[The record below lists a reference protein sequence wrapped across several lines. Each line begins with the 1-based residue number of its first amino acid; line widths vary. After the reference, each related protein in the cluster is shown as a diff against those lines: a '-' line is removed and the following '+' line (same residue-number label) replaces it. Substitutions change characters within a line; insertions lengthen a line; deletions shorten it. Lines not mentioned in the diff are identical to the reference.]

1 MSMSG
6 YDELLDSA
14 RRVRPEPNH
23 QELMAAVDVAIQIR
37 RAVIEGKISES
48 EEVGLRR
55 QLNTTLG
62 EHVFIPGAFCR
73 GAYLNRK

>member
-1 MSMSG
+1 MPG
-6 YDELLDSA
+6 YGEFLKIA
-14 RRVRPEPNH
+14 RSVRPEPTH
-23 QELMAAVDVAIQIR
+23 QELMAAVEVAIQIR
-37 RAVIEGKISES
+37 RAVVEGKISES

-55 QLNTTLG
+55 QLNTALG